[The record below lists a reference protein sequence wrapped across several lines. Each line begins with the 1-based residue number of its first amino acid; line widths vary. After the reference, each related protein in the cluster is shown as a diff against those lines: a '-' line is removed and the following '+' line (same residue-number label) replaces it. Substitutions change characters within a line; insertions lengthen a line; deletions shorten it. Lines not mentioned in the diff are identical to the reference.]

1 MASALRRRM
10 EAAAARDC
18 DSIEAGQPAL
28 AKHRMLP
35 EVLETLT
42 RRHLHEALLDAGILL
57 AIRSW
62 LEPLPNRCLP
72 AVHLRK
78 ALLEVLRTLPVET
91 DHLRESGLGRIVIFF
106 ARRSQETPDI
116 QRLAKDLISRW
127 SRPVLAGAGERL
139 MARTRMTLR
148 DEGRGKIEN
157 DDLRDHEDK
166 DDEYEERGGRRELD
180 RSGGEQL
187 QSTAFKEMA
196 GRIADAGLSAHQKK
210 LVMHM
215 QKKGRSKRT

>member
-10 EAAAARDC
+10 ETAAARDC

-42 RRHLHEALLDAGILL
+42 RRHLHETLLDAGILL

-78 ALLEVLRTLPVET
+78 ALLEALRTLPVET

-106 ARRSQETPDI
+106 ARRPQETPDI
-116 QRLAKDLISRW
+116 QRLAKDLVSRW
-127 SRPVLAGAGERL
+127 SRPMLAGADERL
-139 MARTRMTLR
+139 MSRVRMAGR
-148 DEGRGKIEN
+148 AEEGGEIEGDPRAHDNEDE
-157 DDLRDHEDK
+157 HV
-166 DDEYEERGGRRELD
+166 ERGGRRELD
-180 RSGGEQL
+180 RPGGEQL
-187 QSTAFKEMA
+187 QSAAFKEMA
-196 GRIADAGLSAHQKK
+196 GRISDAGLSAHQKK
-210 LVMHM
+210 LVMHL